1 MRATFVG
8 GAALVTV
15 VVAALSQQVLYE
27 WLVVPRLADLRQVP
41 VAWWVGLAAPI
52 IIVALTSGWLAKSWG
67 ETLVAAILGTLG
79 LQTYGMW
86 LAQTGRAG
94 WFKSFAVEAP
104 LEYWTL
110 GTLQVLV
117 LVAVLTLIG
126 HACRR
131 KTAAASL
138 TSRSIGPLR

>member
-15 VVAALSQQVLYE
+15 AVAVLSQQVLYD
-27 WLVVPRLADLRQVP
+27 WLVVPRLAGPRQVS
-41 VAWWVGLAAPI
+41 VACWLGLAVPVI
-52 IIVALTSGWLAKSWG
+52 LVALISGWLAKFWG

-79 LQTYGMW
+79 LQTYGLW
-86 LAQTGRAG
+86 LAQTGRPG

-110 GTLQVLV
+110 GTLQVLLLVVV
-117 LVAVLTLIG
+117 LASTGYV
-126 HACRR
+126 CR
-131 KTAAASL
+131 KTTTAS
-138 TSRSIGPLR
+138 

>member
-15 VVAALSQQVLYE
+15 AVAVLSQQVLYD
-27 WLVVPRLADLRQVP
+27 WLVVPRLADPRQVS
-41 VAWWVGLAAPI
+41 VACWLGLAVPVI
-52 IIVALTSGWLAKSWG
+52 LVALISGWLAKFWG

-79 LQTYGMW
+79 LQTYGLW
-86 LAQTGRAG
+86 LAQTGRPG

-110 GTLQVLV
+110 DTLQVLLLVVV
-117 LVAVLTLIG
+117 LASTGYV
-126 HACRR
+126 CR
-131 KTAAASL
+131 KTTTAS
-138 TSRSIGPLR
+138 

>member
-15 VVAALSQQVLYE
+15 AAAVLSQQVLYD
-27 WLVVPRLADLRQVP
+27 WLVVPRLAGPRQVS
-41 VAWWVGLAAPI
+41 VACWLGLAVPVI
-52 IIVALTSGWLAKSWG
+52 LVALISGWLAKSWG

-79 LQTYGMW
+79 LQTYGLW
-86 LAQTGRAG
+86 LAQTGRPG

-110 GTLQVLV
+110 GTLQVLLLVVV
-117 LVAVLTLIG
+117 LASTGYV
-126 HACRR
+126 CR
-131 KTAAASL
+131 KTTTAS
-138 TSRSIGPLR
+138 